1 MAAPKNLNDIYIDE
15 LRDLWSANDQM
26 QRILPELSDE
36 AGENLSE
43 MLDDAVEGIK
53 KHTDVLKTL
62 IEKNGGEES
71 KEHCRGME
79 GLVKEAKK
87 HALDADIEDDDVKD
101 VIILAQYQRMCHY
114 GLAGFGTA
122 AAYAAALGLDED
134 QEALEQAVSEIY
146 GGDEAAS
153 HLAESANRLAAKGED
168 EGEGNDSET

>member
-1 MAAPKNLNDIYIDE
+1 MAAPESLKDIYIDE

-26 QRILPELSDE
+26 QRILPKLSKE
-36 AGENLSE
+36 AGEDLSA

-53 KHTDVLKTL
+53 KHTDVLKDL
-62 IEKNGGEES
+62 IEQNGGEES
-71 KEHCRGME
+71 KDHCRGME
-79 GLVKEAKK
+79 GLVREAEK
-87 HALDADIEDDDVKD
+87 HALDADIEDEDVRD

-122 AAYAAALGLDED
+122 AAYAKALGLEED

-153 HLAESANRLAAKGED
+153 GLAESANRLAAKGEEQD
-168 EGEGNDSET
+168 EEG